1 MISVMKKMTPQQ
13 VREAMIEI
21 IIGKKPSK
29 LSMKYPEHY
38 YRIRNEIIDVH
49 SIGGRVRI
57 PVV

>member
-1 MISVMKKMTPQQ
+1 MKKMTPQQ

-29 LSMKYPEHY
+29 LSSNYPEHY

-49 SIGGRVRI
+49 SVGGRIKI
-57 PVV
+57 PAV